1 MSRWKFSKNLT
12 RPYGKRWN
20 TSEAFAAT
28 AKQLPIIGAVSKVL
42 TFRNY
47 DTADGEKE
55 IHVEIPEIQEE
66 SGNETS
72 ERLAAD
78 VNREIEKIMEEY
90 KAGAEKRIAEYKEA
104 FLATGGTEAEFA
116 EKGIKVD
123 AGYEVKYE
131 TEDILSLEVTA
142 NENWTSAYGI
152 RYYYNLD
159 LKNGKK
165 ITLKDLLG
173 PDYVNRAN
181 ESIHAQMKERMAQ
194 NPDLAYWDGSNG
206 IDGFSTVDETTKFYI
221 GRSGNPVIVFDK
233 YEIAPGAFGAQ
244 KFEVARE

>member
-1 MSRWKFSKNLT
+1 MT

-66 SGNETS
+66 SG
-72 ERLAAD
+72 
-78 VNREIEKIMEEY
+78 
-90 KAGAEKRIAEYKEA
+90 
-104 FLATGGTEAEFA
+104 
-116 EKGIKVD
+116 
-123 AGYEVKYE
+123 
-131 TEDILSLEVTA
+131 
-142 NENWTSAYGI
+142 
-152 RYYYNLD
+152 
-159 LKNGKK
+159 
-165 ITLKDLLG
+165 
-173 PDYVNRAN
+173 N